1 MVDFKATVEHL
12 RGAGFNPS
20 PDVVNIHIPD
30 AKEVL
35 RRGLQYYLGDKA
47 EWLPCY
53 DEVAEWLS
61 DNQGRGLLCYGSC
74 GLGKSVICGKIIPVL
89 LNHYHHKVVSLWEA
103 DSMNHDIDAVK
114 ANHILYIDDIG
125 TEGESVRYGERRMAF
140 PEIVDAAEKKGKL
153 LMCSTN
159 LSLKELRDKYAERT
173 TDRLKAITK
182 QVKFEGQSFRR

>member
-1 MVDFKATVEHL
+1 MVDFKTTVEHL
-12 RGAGFNPS
+12 RGAGFNHS

-35 RRGLQYYLGDKA
+35 SRGLQYYLGDKA

-173 TDRLKAITK
+173 TDRLKAITR
-182 QVKFEGQSFRR
+182 QVKFEGKSFRR

>member
-1 MVDFKATVEHL
+1 MVTFKQIMERNYGEGYT
-12 RGAGFNPS
+12 PS
-20 PDVVNIHIPD
+20 DNLVYIRIPN
-30 AKEVL
+30 AEEVL
-35 RRGLQYYLGDKA
+35 WRGLQYFIGDNA

-53 DEVAEWLS
+53 DEVADWLS
-61 DNQGRGLLCYGSC
+61 DNHGRGLLCYGAC
-74 GLGKSVICGKIIPVL
+74 GLGKSVICRKIIPEIL
-89 LNHYHHKVVSLWEA
+89 RCYHHKVVSLWEA

-159 LSLKELRDKYAERT
+159 LSLKELREKYAERT
-173 TDRLKAITK
+173 TDRLRAITK
-182 QVKFEGQSFRR
+182 QVLFKGESFRR